1 MADKI
6 NSAND
11 IHVHIEKDNGEIL
24 IDNSFCTTI
33 NISLN
38 QDGEIATSFF
48 GAYNPTIVKGL
59 EKTTKEYFKALKK
72 QLKTYIPPED
82 IKVSDEDL
90 PEDKKWKEEPIKTT
104 KKRKAVI
111 KPKDLEENKK

>member
-11 IHVHIEKDNGEIL
+11 IHVLVEKDGGEIL
-24 IDNSFCTTI
+24 IDNKFCTTI

-48 GAYNPTIVKGL
+48 GAYNPIIVKGL
-59 EKTTKEYFKALKK
+59 EKTVKEYFKSLKK
-72 QLKTYIPPED
+72 QLKTYNPPEE
-82 IKVSDEDL
+82 IKISSEDL
-90 PEDKKWKEEPIKTT
+90 PEDKKWKAETPKEI

-111 KPKDLEENKK
+111 KPKDLDVNKK